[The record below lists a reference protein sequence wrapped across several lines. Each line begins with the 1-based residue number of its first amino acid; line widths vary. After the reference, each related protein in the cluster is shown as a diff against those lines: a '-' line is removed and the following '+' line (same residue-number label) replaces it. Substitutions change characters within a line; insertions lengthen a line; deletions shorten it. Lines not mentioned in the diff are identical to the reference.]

1 MVKRAYLVVD
11 SFNKVIALSS
21 NLDTGIDVSL
31 EYSFNQLYK
40 SLSIAEPTGVLFF
53 KSFLAMLS
61 PQFNYKLFVY

>member
-11 SFNKVIALSS
+11 SFNNVIALSS

-31 EYSFNQLYK
+31 EYSFSQLYK

-53 KSFLAMLS
+53 INCMGVFL
-61 PQFNYKLFVY
+61 F